1 MISVINK
8 PLANITGD
16 ENNIS
21 KWVGAHQPME
31 FEIQR
36 KDYNVLAIWNQTINN
51 TACKVFQIQGNRQ
64 SDFAV
69 GTTFNYVCSDDTLYS
84 FTLTVFNVDFDGS
97 RTYVAFERAGVFNI
111 SKISANQAFVNVTR
125 LGHYIETLVYI
136 HDKAGVGTLVGTL
149 RTKTD
154 TFGKSKVNVQKVISS
169 YLTLENKFEYDK
181 INKAQPTQGGQYQI
195 RCREVYG
202 VFEGKFTAMLSN
214 DVLFYVNGSKQLQ
227 DPNNFNFGEFVPTQ
241 NDAREDKAKFLSV
254 FNKPTYFNGYP
265 FSLSFIYSDNLG
277 NKQIER
283 AEQPVDVNNATGST
297 TKTDL
302 LVGERGFVN
311 RLMISGSYASSVKSV
326 NVWLE
331 NGGLPTAQNPVL
343 GIGDLAEPETIFDG
357 FVDIITVQVIDLG
370 DWGAIKDLRDRA
382 RRFTNRIF

>member
-8 PLANITGD
+8 PIANITGD
-16 ENNIS
+16 ENNQS
-21 KWVGAHQPME
+21 KWVGAHQPIE

-51 TACKVFQIQGNRQ
+51 TACKVFQIQGNRV

-69 GTTFNYVCSDDTLYS
+69 GSTFNYVCSDDTLYS

-97 RTYVAFERAGVFNI
+97 RTYVSFERAGVFNI
-111 SKISANQAFVNVTR
+111 SKISANQAFVNVNR
-125 LGHYIETLVYI
+125 LGYYIETLVYI
-136 HDKAGVGTLVGTL
+136 FDKAGVGTLVGTL

-169 YLTLENKFEYDK
+169 YLSLENKFEYDK

-202 VFEGKFTAMLSN
+202 VFEGKFTSMLGG

-241 NDAREDKAKFLSV
+241 NDARENKAKFLSV
-254 FNKPTYFNGYP
+254 FNRPTYFNGYP
-265 FSLSFIYSDNLG
+265 FSLSFIYLIIAFVMDAQYISNRKIMFQNIANYYFIIVALPFFVWVISAVLAG
-277 NKQIER
+277 ITSELI
-283 AEQPVDVNNATGST
+283 A
-297 TKTDL
+297 L
-302 LVGERGFVN
+302 LVF
-311 RLMISGSYASSVKSV
+311 LTSAFWPTIMIATKFYK
-326 NVWLE
+326 NYI
-331 NGGLPTAQNPVL
+331 Q
-343 GIGDLAEPETIFDG
+343 I
-357 FVDIITVQVIDLG
+357 Q
-370 DWGAIKDLRDRA
+370 
-382 RRFTNRIF
+382 